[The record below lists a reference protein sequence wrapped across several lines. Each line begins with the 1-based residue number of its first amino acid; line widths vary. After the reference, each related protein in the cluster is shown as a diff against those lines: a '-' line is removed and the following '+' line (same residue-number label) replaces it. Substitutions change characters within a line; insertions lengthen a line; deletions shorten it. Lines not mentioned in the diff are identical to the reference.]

1 MKLRDRIGMTSF
13 RLSEPDFQ
21 CRGLIDLKIG
31 IRRIIPIIFL
41 SNGHNY
47 STIKIESLSSKRVIL
62 GIIYHHS
69 RGYKHIYLVS
79 KKWNR

>member
-31 IRRIIPIIFL
+31 FRRIIPIIFL
-41 SNGHNY
+41 PNGHNY

-62 GIIYHHS
+62 GIIYHHL
-69 RGYKHIYLVS
+69 RGYKHYFFSFEKVE
-79 KKWNR
+79 